1 MIYVQNVFKAFG
13 EKKVL
18 QGATLHCPRGESMVI
33 IGGSGTGKSVLIKHM
48 IGLLEPDSGTV
59 TVDGQ
64 VVSKLKEDDLN
75 ELRKKFGMLFQSGA
89 LFDSLTVAENVA
101 FPLREH
107 TKMTDSKILK
117 RVRECLDMVG
127 MPDIEE
133 NTPDELSGGMRKR
146 VGLARAIVMN
156 PEIILFDEPT
166 TGLDPV
172 MADVI
177 NDLIMKT
184 TRALNV
190 TSVTITHDM
199 VSANRIAD
207 KIAMLYQGEIIAV
220 GTPDDIMFHQENEVV
235 KKFVEI
241 GRIIRQT
248 EAVKGRDIK
257 DMHS

>member
-1 MIYVQNVFKAFG
+1 MIYVNNVFKAFG
-13 EKKVL
+13 EKRVL
-18 QGATLHCPRGESMVI
+18 RGASLHCPRNESMVI
-33 IGGSGTGKSVLIKHM
+33 IGGSGSGKSVLIKHM

-64 VVSKLKEDDLN
+64 IVSELKEDDLN

-89 LFDSLTVAENVA
+89 LFDSLTVGENVA

-107 TKMTDSKILK
+107 SKMSDSKILK
-117 RVRECLDMVG
+117 RVKECLDMVG

-133 NTPDELSGGMRKR
+133 HMPDELSGGMRKR
-146 VGLARAIVMN
+146 VALARAIVMK

-207 KIAMLYQGEIIAV
+207 KIAMLYEGEIIAV

-235 KKFVEI
+235 KEFVEI